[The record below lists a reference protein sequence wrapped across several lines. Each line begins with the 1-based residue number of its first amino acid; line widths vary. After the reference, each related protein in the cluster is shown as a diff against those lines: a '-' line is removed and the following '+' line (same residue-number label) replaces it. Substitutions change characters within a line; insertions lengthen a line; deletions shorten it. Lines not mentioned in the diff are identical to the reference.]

1 MMCHKRGEYK
11 KTTLWTGE
19 SQRWWKKNF
28 IWREKWVGTDLRG
41 SSQLPNPHLP
51 PPRKK
56 KPAFRSSE
64 TYYAFMFPTSCL
76 PASSSYFLHL
86 KMFRL
91 PSRRVA
97 VSYFLVLL
105 REPEP
110 SVLEKVIILQ
120 VLAVYSI
127 QSQETAKHQPPTSAF
142 SLCPRWGRAL
152 EVRGNRWAFSGGP
165 VVRTPSFHCRG
176 HRFDPRLGN

>member
-19 SQRWWKKNF
+19 SQRWWKKILYGERSGWGQ
-28 IWREKWVGTDLRG
+28 IWGVPASFPTPI
-41 SSQLPNPHLP
+41 SPPH
-51 PPRKK
+51 KK

-64 TYYAFMFPTSCL
+64 TYYAFMSPTSCL

-142 SLCPRWGRAL
+142 SLGPRWGRAL